1 MRASSESAPDAPTA
15 DAASR
20 EGRCFCGAT
29 RVTLAGAP
37 IAVSI
42 CHCVNCRKLSGA
54 PFSSQALVKA
64 DQVAVH
70 REDGVDDLV
79 GFASSPAVER
89 FRCARCASPVYAT
102 LAKGKMAAV
111 PLTIF
116 DAADGVEPL
125 RPTHHMYYSDR
136 IMDVDD
142 QLPKYVKSS
151 GGGRAELWTGD

>member
-70 REDGVDDLV
+70 REDGVGDLV
-79 GFASSPAVER
+79 VRVVPRGGAIPMRQVRLPGVRHPGQGEDGGPSLSYSSTPRTASIR
-89 FRCARCASPVYAT
+89 
-102 LAKGKMAAV
+102 
-111 PLTIF
+111 
-116 DAADGVEPL
+116 
-125 RPTHHMYYSDR
+125 SDR
-136 IMDVDD
+136 RTTCTTRTG
-142 QLPKYVKSS
+142 S
-151 GGGRAELWTGD
+151 WT

>member
-89 FRCARCASPVYAT
+89 FDAPGAPPRCTPPWPRGRWRPS
-102 LAKGKMAAV
+102 LSH
-111 PLTIF
+111 L

-151 GGGRAELWTGD
+151 GGGRAERWTGD